1 MSWSCIV
8 LYKIDKSRYY
18 LLLCA
23 CVWDR
28 RTHVSHIKISRR
40 PCDRWTLFT
49 CISHAVVVGPDIA
62 RKHRCSLVVCFCP
75 SEDRNV
81 SWEKPREVTRHEKA
95 SEANRIL
102 FFFFICRGL
111 CQVFV
116 AVPSSAR
123 SMESKRMWVRS
134 EGVFAGVFT
143 GMWLMDLVHVCE
155 RTSMYKQ
162 MSCLCNH

>member
-1 MSWSCIV
+1 MSWSCTV

-28 RTHVSHIKISRR
+28 HTHVSHIKISQR

-95 SEANRIL
+95 SEANRI
-102 FFFFICRGL
+102 FFFFLYLSRPLSGL
-111 CQVFV
+111 CCGPVFRALDGEQTHVGKEWGCVCGGVYGYV
-116 AVPSSAR
+116 ADGSCAR
-123 SMESKRMWVRS
+123 VWTHEHVQAN
-134 EGVFAGVFT
+134 E
-143 GMWLMDLVHVCE
+143 LLV
-155 RTSMYKQ
+155 
-162 MSCLCNH
+162 